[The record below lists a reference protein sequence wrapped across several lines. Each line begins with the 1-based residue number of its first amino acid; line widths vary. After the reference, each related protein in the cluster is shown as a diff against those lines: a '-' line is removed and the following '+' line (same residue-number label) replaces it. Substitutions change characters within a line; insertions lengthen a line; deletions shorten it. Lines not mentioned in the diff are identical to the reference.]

1 MYHDCGCRLD
11 SKKQLQSSQGLLSS
25 WSVQAAIAGYI
36 QLVLPSGSS
45 SPPPTTS
52 LPTSHFLFLSVPYT
66 SVGKGS
72 RTELYPQFYLC
83 VIFCDHL

>member
-1 MYHDCGCRLD
+1 MRHAYGCRLD

-25 WSVQAAIAGYI
+25 WRVQAAIAGYI

-45 SPPPTTS
+45 LVPPPLPHPYP
-52 LPTSHFLFLSVPYT
+52 LPTFSFSLCSRENSVWPYT

-72 RTELYPQFYLC
+72 CTEIHP
-83 VIFCDHL
+83 